1 MPDFNAPN
9 LTPEDITAIQQAQAQ
24 AQAQG
29 GEVPPAGVGGT
40 PQDPNAGM
48 GGMPQGM
55 PQEPQGVPQGQPAT
69 AGQPTPDELEM
80 AKKLLGI
87 EEIQKQAQEAQEK
100 LKQIEM
106 ERTKSVVMS
115 KYPNVPI
122 DLVEQEIAKVEQT
135 NPQLAEAMKLN
146 PDLMEMAVKAVLA
159 SVKPNEKPDNITQGS
174 GASDTSPEDEIT
186 DKVKKGQADQITLG
200 DYILNISS
208 KK

>member
-9 LTPEDITAIQQAQAQ
+9 LTPEDINAIQQAQAQ
-24 AQAQG
+24 AQG
-29 GEVPPAGVGGT
+29 
-40 PQDPNAGM
+40 
-48 GGMPQGM
+48 GM
-55 PQEPQGVPQGQPAT
+55 PQEPQVAPQEMPPQGMPQNMPQEPQGMPQGQPAP
-69 AGQPTPDELEM
+69 AGQPTPEELEM

-87 EEIQKQAQEAQEK
+87 EDIQRQAQEAQEK

-159 SVKPNEKPDNITQGS
+159 SVKPNEEPDKITQGA
-174 GASDTSPEDEIT
+174 GASDTTPEDEIT

-208 KK
+208 KN

>member
-9 LTPEDITAIQQAQAQ
+9 LTPEDINAIQQAQAQ
-24 AQAQG
+24 G
-29 GEVPPAGVGGT
+29 GM
-40 PQDPNAGM
+40 PQDIPAGM
-48 GGMPQGM
+48 GTTPEGIPQGM
-55 PQEPQGVPQGQPAT
+55 PQNIPQEPQVAPQGQPAP
-69 AGQPTPDELEM
+69 AGQPTPEELEM

-87 EEIQKQAQEAQEK
+87 EDIQKQAQEAQEK

-159 SVKPNEKPDNITQGS
+159 SVKPNEKPDNITQGA
-174 GASDTSPEDEIT
+174 GASDTTPEDEIT
-186 DKVKKGQADQITLG
+186 DKVKKGQADEITLG

>member
-9 LTPEDITAIQQAQAQ
+9 LTPEDINAIQQAQAQ
-24 AQAQG
+24 AQG
-29 GEVPPAGVGGT
+29 
-40 PQDPNAGM
+40 
-48 GGMPQGM
+48 GM
-55 PQEPQGVPQGQPAT
+55 PQEPQVAPQEMPPQGMPQNMPQEPQGMPQGQPAP
-69 AGQPTPDELEM
+69 AGQPTPEELEM

-87 EEIQKQAQEAQEK
+87 EDIQKQAQEAQEK

-159 SVKPNEKPDNITQGS
+159 SVKPNEEPDKITQGA
-174 GASDTSPEDEIT
+174 GASDTTPEDEIT